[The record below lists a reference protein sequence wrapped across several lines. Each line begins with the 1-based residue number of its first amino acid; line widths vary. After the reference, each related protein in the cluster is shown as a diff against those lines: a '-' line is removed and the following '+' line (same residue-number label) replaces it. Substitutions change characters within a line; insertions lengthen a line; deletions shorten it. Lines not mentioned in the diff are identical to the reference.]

1 MFLTILSGTA
11 AAAVCCCWQALA
23 ASSRSVQSVVELTEL
38 DDDAS
43 DGDFC
48 SVTSHRPVALM
59 ASGSDKLRSSL
70 RSAAA
75 PFLKGGVLKPL
86 FCTRSSGAEQPGTS
100 VVAFRQS
107 SKIGSRILSALLVKD
122 DNLTGLWLFG
132 DLLVTCCDLRALI
145 AAWPLVVVAALVVD
159 ASVSKA
165 LAALAAVAP
174 VMGALVVEAP
184 VVKVKVAVVEVLA
197 VEAEVQVVEAEVL
210 VVEAEVP
217 VVEAEVLVVE

>member
-11 AAAVCCCWQALA
+11 AAAVCCCWQALTLA

-107 SKIGSRILSALLVKD
+107 SKIGSRILPALLVSQSTLDCKEARVFFCLSVMD
-122 DNLTGLWLFG
+122 LIYKRSNRILFTTT
-132 DLLVTCCDLRALI
+132 V
-145 AAWPLVVVAALVVD
+145 
-159 ASVSKA
+159 
-165 LAALAAVAP
+165 
-174 VMGALVVEAP
+174 
-184 VVKVKVAVVEVLA
+184 
-197 VEAEVQVVEAEVL
+197 
-210 VVEAEVP
+210 
-217 VVEAEVLVVE
+217 